1 MVQIVD
7 KKVLS
12 SDGVHQL
19 VGKVYIPE
27 GDIKGLFQVV
37 HGMIEHIERYH
48 DFMQEVAENGYIVF
62 AYDQLG
68 HGHTAVDRS
77 ELGFIAH
84 ENGWK
89 HLVDDVNRF
98 AEEVREEYG
107 SQLPYYLMGH
117 SMGSF
122 IVRLTAEKFDMNDK
136 LIIMGTSGPNPAAQP
151 GIAAIKLVKKTKGE
165 RYYSKFLENLAFG
178 TYNKKFGNDDPLNWI
193 SSIKEER
200 DKYRNDPLHDFHFT
214 ASAMEDL
221 INLIHE
227 CNTNRWFSSR
237 VTKKP
242 ILLISGANDPVGNYG
257 KGVKAVHDKLKANG
271 ADVKFKLYANARHE
285 ILNDICAKK
294 VKKDI
299 LEFIA
304 KEYRKH

>member
-12 SDGVHQL
+12 SDGIHQL
-19 VGKVYIPE
+19 AGKVYIPD
-27 GDIKGLFQVV
+27 GDIKGLFQIV
-37 HGMIEHIERYH
+37 HGMTEHIERYH
-48 DFMQEVAENGYIVF
+48 GFMQEVAENGYVVF
-62 AYDQLG
+62 AYDHLG

-98 AEEVREEYG
+98 AEEVREEFG
-107 SQLPYYLMGH
+107 AELPYFLLGH

-122 IVRLTAEKFDMNDK
+122 IVRLAAEKFDMNDK
-136 LIIMGTSGPNPAAQP
+136 LIIMGTGGPNPAARS
-151 GIAAIKLVKKTKGE
+151 GIATVKLIKKIKGE
-165 RYYSKFLENLAFG
+165 RYYSRFIEKLIFG
-178 TYNKKFGNDDPLNWI
+178 AYNKKFGNDDPYNWLSTI
-193 SSIKEER
+193 EQDRI
-200 DKYRNDPLHDFHFT
+200 DYANDPLCTFHFT

-221 INLIHE
+221 LHLSQE
-227 CNTNRWFSSR
+227 CNTKRWFGSC

-242 ILLISGANDPVGNYG
+242 ILLISGADDPVGNYG

-304 KEYRKH
+304 K